1 MCTDEE
7 RNVTP
12 AVVFCMKTSVLSYNR
27 ELNLGQGRK
36 GTTKGLGNH

>member
-12 AVVFCMKTSVLSYNR
+12 TVVVFCMKTSVLSYNR

-36 GTTKGLGNH
+36 GTKGLGNH